1 MLCSIGAKNS
11 APYNGV
17 VTHGWT
23 LDDQGRAQSK
33 SLGNTTDPVDIA
45 KRMGGEIIRMW
56 ASSVDFR
63 EDVVGSEKLMLQVSE
78 NYRKIRNTF
87 KYILGNLHEFEPARD
102 AVPNDQ
108 LQSIDRYMLHRTA
121 ELSKDIRKWYA
132 QFQFHR
138 VYQLLLA
145 FCSDD
150 LSHLYFDVL
159 KDRLYTSGKLSPE
172 RRSAQTAIWKIG
184 EALVRLCAPV
194 MSFTADEIWQFLPK
208 IADRTQSVHMA
219 TFMDETELAG
229 SPDAQLVSDWQTIL
243 RSREDVLKA
252 LDEARNKKLIG
263 TGLEAK
269 VTLDAPASLYPV
281 LEKYA
286 DQLRYV
292 YIVSEVELKR
302 SAESNGTGN
311 VRVTVERAA
320 GQKCERCWNYSTHV
334 GEDANYPTVCER
346 CSKVLPEFETAAA
359 AS

>member
-1 MLCSIGAKNS
+1 
-11 APYNGV
+11 
-17 VTHGWT
+17 
-23 LDDQGRAQSK
+23 
-33 SLGNTTDPVDIA
+33 
-45 KRMGGEIIRMW
+45 
-56 ASSVDFR
+56 
-63 EDVVGSEKLMLQVSE
+63 
-78 NYRKIRNTF
+78 
-87 KYILGNLHEFEPARD
+87 
-102 AVPNDQ
+102 
-108 LQSIDRYMLHRTA
+108 
-121 ELSKDIRKWYA
+121 
-132 QFQFHR
+132 
-138 VYQLLLA
+138 
-145 FCSDD
+145 
-150 LSHLYFDVL
+150 
-159 KDRLYTSGKLSPE
+159 
-172 RRSAQTAIWKIG
+172 
-184 EALVRLCAPV
+184 
-194 MSFTADEIWQFLPK
+194 
-208 IADRTQSVHMA
+208 MA